1 LNTYQV
7 VLYIHLLSL
16 LVGFSAG
23 MIEAVCLLKLR
34 GAETL
39 EAALPW
45 GQLAGQIEKAFPV
58 AIVGLYGSGIY
69 LTHHLWSFS
78 NAWIVIPIVGLALL
92 SLQGPLVA
100 GRQGHKLKHALM
112 ANGPGQLGEEARGLT
127 VDRLL
132 WSAAFSNEGVV
143 LAIIWVMTEKPGWGE
158 SIAALVIGY
167 AVGVAFALRAA
178 RKPAPAAA
186 AAFEPAG

>member
-1 LNTYQV
+1 MDTYHV

-16 LVGFSAG
+16 LIGFSAG
-23 MIEAVCLLKLR
+23 VVEAICLLKLR

-39 EAALPW
+39 ETAVPW

-58 AIVGLYGSGIY
+58 AIIGLYATGAY
-69 LTHHLWSFS
+69 MAHDFWSFS
-78 NAWIVIPIVGLALL
+78 DSWVLIPIIGLALM

-112 ANGPGQLGEEARGLT
+112 ANGPGPLGEEARRLT

-132 WSAAFSNEGVV
+132 WSAAFTNEGLV
-143 LAIIWVMTEKPGWGE
+143 LAIVWVMVEKPGWGGG
-158 SIAALVIGY
+158 IAAVMIGY
-167 AVGVAFALRAA
+167 GVGLLCAAVLAKKPAVEAAAVGD
-178 RKPAPAAA
+178 PAA
-186 AAFEPAG
+186 